1 MKQLIP
7 QSRID
12 EAASEYLYQEAGK
25 TRYSGPT
32 ITKRIFNDAVQFTL
46 NEIQPLIVEF
56 AEFAYKNYDYIER
69 ISNKRE
75 WMWKKNNDC
84 FTTQQLLEEFINYR
98 TMKELEKLLEFE
110 SEEER
115 QEFTNDKTQEYER

>member
-7 QSRID
+7 QSKID
-12 EAASEYLYQEAGK
+12 EAAIKHSNEYWGENYNEAG
-25 TRYSGPT
+25 
-32 ITKRIFNDAVQFTL
+32 FNAGVQFAL
-46 NEIQPLIVEF
+46 NEIQPFVCEF

-84 FTTQQLLEEFINYR
+84 FTTQQLLEEFINY
-98 TMKELEKLLEFE
+98 KNK
-110 SEEER
+110 
-115 QEFTNDKTQEYER
+115 

>member
-7 QSRID
+7 QDRID
-12 EAASEYLYQEAGK
+12 EDFSEYLYKEAGME
-25 TRYSGPT
+25 RYSEPM
-32 ITKRIFNDAVQFTL
+32 ITKRIFNASVQFTL
-46 NEIQPLIVEF
+46 NEIQPFVCEF

-84 FTTQQLLEEFINYR
+84 FTTQQLLEEFIDFKN
-98 TMKELEKLLEFE
+98 KL
-110 SEEER
+110 
-115 QEFTNDKTQEYER
+115 K

>member
-7 QSRID
+7 QNRID

-25 TRYSGPT
+25 TRYSEPT

-46 NEIQPLIVEF
+46 NEIEQLMVEF
-56 AEFAYKNYDYIER
+56 AEFIDNQYKDFNTK
-69 ISNKRE
+69 SGK
-75 WMWKKNNDC
+75 
-84 FTTQQLLEEFINYR
+84 QLLEEFINYR

-115 QEFTNDKTQEYER
+115 QEFINDKNK